1 MMNLLVEIAVRAT
14 VVLGLA
20 WLAASLL
27 RRASADVRGR
37 IWRTAL
43 AATVLLF
50 IPVPVPD
57 AFRISSTALADG
69 TGTSGGAVA
78 AAPALLALWM
88 IGLALLLG
96 RLGISLAVLVRL
108 TRSAPAFCGPD
119 VRVSSALMTPIT
131 WGVVRPVILLPAY
144 VRDWPAEK

>member
-78 AAPALLALWM
+78 AA
-88 IGLALLLG
+88 
-96 RLGISLAVLVRL
+96 RL
-108 TRSAPAFCGPD
+108 C
-119 VRVSSALMTPIT
+119 
-131 WGVVRPVILLPAY
+131 
-144 VRDWPAEK
+144 WPSG